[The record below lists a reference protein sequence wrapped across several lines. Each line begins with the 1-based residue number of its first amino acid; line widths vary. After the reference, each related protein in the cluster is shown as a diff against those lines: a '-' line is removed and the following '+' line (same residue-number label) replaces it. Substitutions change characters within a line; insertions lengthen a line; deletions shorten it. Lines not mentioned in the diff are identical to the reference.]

1 MGLTER
7 KILCVHSNI
16 YGPSQEWW
24 FLSSAQ
30 EAEEDC
36 PDVSLDHR
44 CETMPGREKRRGEGE
59 RRREEKRKEDRY
71 VGFL

>member
-36 PDVSLDHR
+36 PDVSLDHS
-44 CETMPGREKRRGEGE
+44 ETMPGREKRRGEGK
-59 RRREEKRKEDRY
+59 RRREERKRERKI
-71 VGFL
+71 GM